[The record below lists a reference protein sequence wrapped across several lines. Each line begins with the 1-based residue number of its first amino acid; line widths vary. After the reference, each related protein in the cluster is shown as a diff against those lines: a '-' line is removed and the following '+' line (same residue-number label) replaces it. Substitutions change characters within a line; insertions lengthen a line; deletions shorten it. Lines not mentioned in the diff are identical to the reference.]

1 LPAIKSVRL
10 SCGGAFTIFAT
21 ASQPIASKLRSHDGE
36 VGEVGEACPALHI
49 WNQSAMM
56 RGLSRYE
63 TAMRRLLCLLLLI
76 LALPA
81 AGAGLLD
88 SRPNATLG
96 GAPLDNRKDFLPVR
110 QAFQLS
116 LIETTPE
123 SIKLRF
129 VATEGYYLY
138 RHRFQFRTE
147 PVDIGLGAA
156 QLPAGEAKHDE
167 YFGDVEV
174 YHGIIDVD
182 LPRTPGDNRPFTL
195 LVGYQGCADKGL
207 CYPPETERLSIG
219 EPTPV
224 DAGSAPATA
233 SAWSWKALALFF
245 LAGIGLTFTPCVLP
259 MLPILSGVVLRGQ
272 VGGLRGLSLS
282 LAYVLPMAICF
293 AVLGALM
300 GVFGA
305 GLNLQARLQSAWV
318 LVPFSLFFVLF
329 AVAMFGVFEL
339 RLPQSISTRL
349 DRIAGKTEGGSLWGA
364 AVLGVVSSLLVS
376 PCVSAPLAGAL
387 LYISA
392 SGDALGGGLKLFAL
406 GLGMGAPLLL
416 VATGGAT
423 WLPKSG
429 PWLVTVK
436 NAIGVLLLALAIGLL
451 SRVLPG
457 PITLLLTGLLCAG
470 VALFLGTLEF
480 TEKTARQRL
489 AQLLGLFLLAYALA
503 CWFGAWSGQSDPTRP
518 LGRGQAT
525 LISSNGNAINPSDWQ
540 TISTGAELDRA
551 LGEAKAAGQPL
562 LLDWYADWCIS
573 CKVIEHEVLPDP
585 GVIAQLKGYRLV
597 RFDMTDSN
605 AEQRALLDRYKLF
618 GPPALLIFGKNGLE
632 RGDVRVVGEIDANG
646 LVERLIRANDQI

>member
-1 LPAIKSVRL
+1 
-10 SCGGAFTIFAT
+10 
-21 ASQPIASKLRSHDGE
+21 
-36 VGEVGEACPALHI
+36 
-49 WNQSAMM
+49 
-56 RGLSRYE
+56 
-63 TAMRRLLCLLLLI
+63 MRRLLCLMLLI

-81 AGAGLLD
+81 SAAGLLD
-88 SRPNATLG
+88 SRPSPTLG
-96 GAPLDNRKDFLPVR
+96 GGTLDNSKDFLPVR

-123 SIKLRF
+123 SIKLRL
-129 VATEGYYLY
+129 VATDGYYLY

-147 PVDIGLGAA
+147 PADIGLGQA
-156 QLPAGEAKHDE
+156 QLPKGEQKHDE

-174 YHGIIDVD
+174 YHGILDID
-182 LPRTPGDNRPFTL
+182 LPRKPGEQRPFTL
-195 LVGYQGCADKGL
+195 VVTYQGCADKGL

-219 EPTPV
+219 DV
-224 DAGSAPATA
+224 AGSSPEALAAPVSA
-233 SAWSWKALALFF
+233 SSWSWKEIALFF
-245 LAGIGLTFTPCVLP
+245 LAGLGLTFTPCVLP
-259 MLPILSGVVLRGQ
+259 MLPILSGVVLRGK

-282 LAYVLPMAICF
+282 LAYVLPMAACF
-293 AVLGALM
+293 ALLGALM
-300 GVFGA
+300 GMFGA
-305 GLNLQARLQSAWV
+305 SLNLQARLQSAWV
-318 LVPFSLFFVLF
+318 LVPFSAFFVIF
-329 AVAMFGVFEL
+329 AIAMFGAFEL
-339 RLPQSISTRL
+339 RLPQSISSRL

-392 SGDALGGGLKLFAL
+392 SGDAVGGGLKLFAL

-416 VATGGAT
+416 IATGGAT

-457 PITLLLTGLLCAG
+457 QITLLLVGLLSAG
-470 VALFLGTLEF
+470 VALFLGALEF
-480 TEKTARQRL
+480 TEKTTRQKL
-489 AQLLGLFLLAYALA
+489 AQLLGLALLVYALA
-503 CWFGAWSGQSDPTRP
+503 SWYGALSGQTDPMRP
-518 LGRGQAT
+518 LGREYAT
-525 LISSNGNAINPSDWQ
+525 ATNGAVAPNSTQWQ
-540 TISTGAELDRA
+540 TITTSAELDRV
-551 LGEAKAAGQPL
+551 LQEAQGAGKPL

-585 GVIAQLKGYRLV
+585 GVVARLAGYSLI

-618 GPPALLIFGKNGLE
+618 GPPALLFFAKNGEELQN
-632 RGDVRVVGEIDANG
+632 VRVVGEIDAAG
-646 LVERLIRANDQI
+646 LIERLNRANDQN

>member
-1 LPAIKSVRL
+1 
-10 SCGGAFTIFAT
+10 
-21 ASQPIASKLRSHDGE
+21 
-36 VGEVGEACPALHI
+36 
-49 WNQSAMM
+49 
-56 RGLSRYE
+56 
-63 TAMRRLLCLLLLI
+63 MRRLLCLMLLI

-81 AGAGLLD
+81 FGTSLLD
-88 SRPNATLG
+88 SRPAPTLG
-96 GAPLDNRKDFLPVR
+96 GTSLDNSKEFLPVR
-110 QAFQLS
+110 EAFKLS
-116 LIETTPE
+116 LIETTPQ

-129 VATEGYYLY
+129 VATDGYYLY

-147 PVDIGLGAA
+147 PADIGLGEA
-156 QLPAGEAKHDE
+156 QLPPGEKKHDK

-174 YHGIIDVD
+174 YHGILDID
-182 LPRTPGDNRPFTL
+182 LPRKPGEERPFVL
-195 LVGYQGCADKGL
+195 SVSYQGCADKGL
-207 CYPPETERLSIG
+207 CYAPETERLNIG
-219 EPTPV
+219 DV
-224 DAGSAPATA
+224 PADTA
-233 SAWSWKALALFF
+233 STTGQQAWSWKELALFF

-272 VGGLRGLSLS
+272 VGGLRGLNLS
-282 LAYVLPMAICF
+282 LAYILPMALCF
-293 AVLGALM
+293 ALLGALM
-300 GVFGA
+300 GMFGA

-339 RLPQSISTRL
+339 RLPQAISNRL

-416 VATGGAT
+416 VATGGAA

-436 NAIGVLLLALAIGLL
+436 NAIGVLLLGLAIGLL

-457 PITLLLTGLLCAG
+457 QVTLLLIGILCAG
-470 VALFLGTLEF
+470 VALFLGTLEL
-480 TEKTARQRL
+480 TAKSPRQKL
-489 AQLLGLFLLAYALA
+489 AQLLGLLLLVYALA
-503 CWFGAWSGQSDPTRP
+503 CWYGALSGQTDPTRP
-518 LGRGQAT
+518 LGRPQAALNNGT
-525 LISSNGNAINPSDWQ
+525 VLPTSSQWQ
-540 TISTGAELDRA
+540 TITTSAELERA
-551 LGEAKAAGQPL
+551 LSEARNAGKPL

-585 GVIAQLKGYRLV
+585 GVVEKLAGYSLI

-618 GPPALLIFGKNGLE
+618 GPPALLFFRKSGEELE
-632 RGDVRVVGEIDANG
+632 SVRVIGEIDAPAFI
-646 LVERLIRANDQI
+646 ERINRANDPK

>member
-1 LPAIKSVRL
+1 
-10 SCGGAFTIFAT
+10 
-21 ASQPIASKLRSHDGE
+21 
-36 VGEVGEACPALHI
+36 
-49 WNQSAMM
+49 MM
-56 RGLSRYE
+56 RELSRPE

-81 AGAGLLD
+81 VGAGILD
-88 SRPNATLG
+88 GRPNSVLG
-96 GAPLDNRKDFLPVR
+96 GSTLDNSKDFLPVR
-110 QAFQLS
+110 EAFQLN
-116 LIETTPE
+116 LIDTTPE

-147 PVDIGLGAA
+147 PADIGLGAA
-156 QLPAGEAKHDE
+156 QLPAGEQKHDE

-174 YHGIIDVD
+174 YHGIVDVD
-182 LPRTPGDNRPFTL
+182 LPRKPGDNRPFTL
-195 LVGYQGCADKGL
+195 VVTYQGCADKGL

-219 EPTPV
+219 DAMATP
-224 DAGSAPATA
+224 AGMPPATQA
-233 SAWSWKALALFF
+233 ATGWDWKELALFF

-272 VGGLRGLSLS
+272 VGGWRGFSLS

-293 AVLGALM
+293 AALGALM

-318 LVPFSLFFVLF
+318 LVPFSLFFVVF
-329 AVAMFGVFEL
+329 AIAMFGFFEL
-339 RLPQSISTRL
+339 RLPYAISSRL
-349 DRIAGKTEGGSLWGA
+349 DRIAGRTEGGSLWGA

-392 SGDALGGGLKLFAL
+392 SGDALGGALKLFAL

-416 VATGGAT
+416 IATGGAT
-423 WLPKSG
+423 WLPRSG
-429 PWLVTVK
+429 PWLLLVK
-436 NAIGVLLLALAIGLL
+436 NAIGILLLALAIALL

-457 PITLLLTGLLCAG
+457 EITLMLAGLLAAG
-470 VALFLGTLEF
+470 VALFLGALEF
-480 TEKTARQRL
+480 TEKTTRQRL
-489 AQLLGLFLLAYALA
+489 GQLLGLFLLVYALT
-503 CWFGAWSGQSDPTRP
+503 CWFGAWSGQTDPTRP
-518 LGRGQAT
+518 LGRAQPS
-525 LISSNGNAINPSDWQ
+525 LINDSRAVASAGWQ
-540 TISTGAELDRA
+540 TITTPAELDRA
-551 LGEAKAAGQPL
+551 LSDAKANSQPL

-585 GVIAQLKGYRLV
+585 GVVSQLKGYRLI

-618 GPPALLIFGKNGLE
+618 GPPALLIFGKNGQE
-632 RGDVRVVGEIDANG
+632 RADLRVVGEIDAND